1 MVLYKDVNSFF
12 EKSKKI
18 VLSKFILFLNDFSL
32 AIRILGKKM
41 YLRWKEERN
50 HVDMKPLFFVMK

>member
-1 MVLYKDVNSFF
+1 MSIVFLKKV
-12 EKSKKI
+12 KKI